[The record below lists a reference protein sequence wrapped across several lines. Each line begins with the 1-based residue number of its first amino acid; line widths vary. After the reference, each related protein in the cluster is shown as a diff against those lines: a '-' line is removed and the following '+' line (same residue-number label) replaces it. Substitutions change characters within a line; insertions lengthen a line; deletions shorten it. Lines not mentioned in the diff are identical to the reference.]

1 MTQPYAL
8 TIATAAERIRTQQLS
23 PVTLVQSCLDRLDQL
38 EPQLRAWV
46 TVDSEGALATA
57 QQYETEINSGQYRGP
72 LHGIPLGLKD
82 IFFTAGMKTTMGS
95 PIYADY
101 VPEYDATS
109 VRLLKEA

>member
-57 QQYETEINSGQYRGP
+57 SAVRNGNQQRTIPRSAARHPTRTQRYFLYRRDEDNDGVAH
-72 LHGIPLGLKD
+72 LR
-82 IFFTAGMKTTMGS
+82 
-95 PIYADY
+95 
-101 VPEYDATS
+101 
-109 VRLLKEA
+109 RLCPRV